1 MAVRSRA
8 DESAMTLYVPAESI
22 ELYKNSSWSKYFSE
36 IKEAP
41 EYSGITDIASDMD
54 ASGPLYVFDLYGRQ
68 VGQDIDGLAPG
79 YTLSDKAI
87 IVKRLW

>member
-1 MAVRSRA
+1 MFRPRVSNYIKTHP
-8 DESAMTLYVPAESI
+8 EQI
-22 ELYKNSSWSKYFSE
+22 FSE

-79 YTLSDKAI
+79 IYI
-87 IVKRLW
+87 IRQGNNSKKDCGEITAVGFS